1 MQGMVFLEDLFGEA
15 TGFEKAWAAATAFVL
30 PATVLARIYRGAADA
45 RSMATVI
52 FSSGSTGR
60 PKGVMLSHH
69 NVLSNLEAMRQ
80 VFSLQKADRFLG
92 VLPFFH
98 SFGFTVTLWF
108 PLTSGAGACYHANPM
123 DAKTIGKMVARHRA
137 TLMMATPTFYAAYVR
152 KCAAEQFATLR
163 LALVGAEKL
172 REPLAREFH
181 EKYGIELTEGYG
193 ATEMAPVIAV
203 NRPDAIDG
211 RIRQAGRKEGSV
223 GHPLPGVAVKVVNPE
238 TVFDAGPGVEFQALG
253 SLPANREGMLLVKGP
268 NRMMGYL
275 RQPERTAAVLRDG
288 WYVTGDIAKIDEDGF
303 VRITDRLSRFSK
315 IAGEMVPHIRVEEVV
330 SEALV
335 DFPCAVT
342 AIPDERKGEQLVVFH
357 TATDVS
363 AEELWKRLAS
373 SELPKLW
380 IPRRENLR
388 YIEAIPTLGSGKL
401 DLKKLRELARG
412 QKTCLAAG

>member
-1 MQGMVFLEDLFGEA
+1 
-15 TGFEKAWAAATAFVL
+15 
-30 PATVLARIYRGAADA
+30 
-45 RSMATVI
+45 
-52 FSSGSTGR
+52 
-60 PKGVMLSHH
+60 
-69 NVLSNLEAMRQ
+69 
-80 VFSLQKADRFLG
+80 
-92 VLPFFH
+92 
-98 SFGFTVTLWF
+98 
-108 PLTSGAGACYHANPM
+108 M

-137 TLMMATPTFYAAYVR
+137 TLMMATPAFYAAYVR

-181 EKYGIELTEGYG
+181 EKYGIELMEGYG

-223 GHPLPGVAVKVVNPE
+223 GHPLPGVAVKVVDPE
-238 TVFDAGPGVEFQALG
+238 TVLDAEPGVELQALG

-268 NRMMGYL
+268 NRMVGYL
-275 RQPERTAAVLRDG
+275 GQPERTAAVLRDG

-303 VRITDRLSRFSK
+303 VRITDRLARFSK

-330 SEALV
+330 SEALA
-335 DFPCAVT
+335 DIPCAVT
-342 AIPDERKGEQLVVFH
+342 AIPDERKGEQLVVFY
-357 TATDVS
+357 TSTDVS

-401 DLKKLRELARG
+401 DLKRLRELARG

>member
-1 MQGMVFLEDLFGEA
+1 
-15 TGFEKAWAAATAFVL
+15 
-30 PATVLARIYRGAADA
+30 
-45 RSMATVI
+45 
-52 FSSGSTGR
+52 
-60 PKGVMLSHH
+60 
-69 NVLSNLEAMRQ
+69 
-80 VFSLQKADRFLG
+80 
-92 VLPFFH
+92 
-98 SFGFTVTLWF
+98 
-108 PLTSGAGACYHANPM
+108 
-123 DAKTIGKMVARHRA
+123 
-137 TLMMATPTFYAAYVR
+137 MMATPTFYAAYVR